1 MNLLNGFKWFLNPV
15 WVMDAFLTLW
25 GGGSPGPQVS
35 TGTTYTSNL
44 PEYAKPFFEQALV
57 SAGKNVFTTDSSGAV
72 TGVQPMPVYTGER
85 VAKFTPGQEAVQR
98 DIAGLT
104 TPGGFETARTGLG
117 MGAGMGY
124 GTAGSGLSRALGYTP
139 RGVTA
144 GTFSPAAASYYMSPY
159 MTNVADIA
167 ARETRRAGDIEKSK
181 GAMGSIG
188 RGTFGGA
195 RQALMQAE
203 QERGLQQ
210 NIADIYTKG
219 QQSAYENA
227 QKAFGEDAARQL
239 QAQQTNV
246 QAEQAAA
253 QLAGQTGV
261 SGLQAGLEA
270 SRAQSANAAATQTAN
285 LERLKAQA
293 ATEQEKQALQQKI
306 NDVQF
311 QQAMEQRDW
320 EKSQLEFY
328 NAMLRGMPG
337 LAQTRVQYAPQ
348 ASGAQQLLGG
358 GLGALGL
365 MKALG

>member
-1 MNLLNGFKWFLNPV
+1 MKLLDFSWLLPALGDFFT
-15 WVMDAFLTLW
+15 FY
-25 GGGSPGPQVS
+25 GGSRSPGPQVS

-57 SAGKNVFTTDSSGAV
+57 SAGKNVFTTDASGAV
-72 TGVQPMPVYTGER
+72 TGIQPMPVYTGER
-85 VAKFTPGQEAVQR
+85 VAGFTPGQEAVQR

-104 TPGGFETARTGLG
+104 TPGGFRTAETGFG
-117 MGAGMGY
+117 MGSGLGY
-124 GTAGSGLSRALGYTP
+124 GTAGVGLSRGLGYTP
-139 RGVTA
+139 RAITTGA
-144 GTFSPAAASYYMSPY
+144 FSPAAASYYMSPY

-167 ARETRRAGDIEKSK
+167 AREARRAGDIEKSK

-195 RQALMQAE
+195 RQALLQAE
-203 QERGLQQ
+203 QERGVQQ

-219 QQSAYENA
+219 QQAAFENA
-227 QKAFGEDAARQL
+227 QKAFSEDAARQL
-239 QAQQTNV
+239 QAQQATLGG
-246 QAEQAAA
+246 EQAAA
-253 QLAGQTGV
+253 QLAAQTGV

-270 SRAQSANAAATQTAN
+270 SRAQSANAAAEQTAN
-285 LERLKAQA
+285 LQRLQAQA
-293 ATEQEKQALQQKI
+293 ASEKEKQELQQQI
-306 NDVQF
+306 NDIKF

-348 ASGAQQLLGG
+348 PSGMQQAFSG
-358 GLGALGL
+358 GLGLLGLQRALG
-365 MKALG
+365 

>member
-1 MNLLNGFKWFLNPV
+1 MKLLDGFKWFLNPV
-15 WVMDAFLTLW
+15 WVMDKFFTLW
-25 GGGSPGPQVS
+25 GGGGGQQTS

-72 TGVQPMPVYTGER
+72 TGVKPMPSYTGER
-85 VAKFTPGQEAVQR
+85 VAGFTPGQERIQAET
-98 DIAGLT
+98 AGLV

-117 MGAGMGY
+117 MGSGLGY
-124 GTAGSGLSRALGYTP
+124 GTAGTGLTRALGYTP
-139 RGVTA
+139 RSITT

-159 MTNVADIA
+159 ATNVSDIA
-167 ARETRRAGDIEKSK
+167 ARELRRAGDIEKAK
-181 GAMGSIG
+181 GAMGAIG

-195 RQALMQAE
+195 RQALMQTEA
-203 QERGLQQ
+203 ERGLQQ

-219 QQSAYENA
+219 QQAAFENA
-227 QKAFGEDAARQL
+227 QKIYGEDTARAL
-239 QAQQTNV
+239 QAQQANV

-293 ATEQEKQALQQKI
+293 ASEQEKQALQQKI
-306 NDVQF
+306 DDIAY

-320 EKSQLEFY
+320 EKKQLEFY
-328 NAMLRGMPG
+328 NAMLRGTPG
-337 LAQTRVQYAPQ
+337 LAQTQVQYAPSPSPISQ
-348 ASGAQQLLGG
+348 IGG
-358 GLGALGL
+358 LGLGALGL
-365 MKALG
+365 SKALG